1 MRERYF
7 FTAQKNVLLEVVRL
21 PILPIDTGRH
31 GTPEM
36 LRIFEEENYV
46 QKLLDVEAAL
56 AWAHEQVGNI
66 PHEDAE
72 KIIKMASTK
81 YVKLSR
87 IKEIEKEI
95 KHDITSLVRAF
106 AEVCGSSGA
115 YIHLGATSYDIV
127 DTARALQ
134 LREALQLIKS
144 KMDELEL
151 ILLKAADRYKN
162 TIMMGRTHGQHAL
175 PITFG
180 LKMAVWMREV
190 SRHIERLNECEK
202 RLIVGKLSG
211 AVGTQAGLSSKAME
225 VQDLVMKKFGI
236 RAAEVSTQIIQRDR
250 HAELVCLS
258 ALIASSLDKF
268 ASEVRELQR
277 TEIGEVF
284 EPFER
289 KKQVGSSTM
298 SHKRNPELCERV
310 CGLAKVV
317 RGLVVPALE
326 NVPTWQERD
335 LTQSSSERFIIPE
348 ACILVDYMLYLMIDV
363 LSDLEVDEDR
373 MKKNLGLTEGR
384 AMSEA
389 VMMALVGNGMNRQ
402 EAHELMRQLA
412 IKSEVEKVPFKKV
425 LLREKVI
432 KSLLDEK
439 EIEAALDPKNYLGT
453 SVKQVE
459 LAIEKTMKERQIR
472 GLK

>member
-1 MRERYF
+1 
-7 FTAQKNVLLEVVRL
+7 
-21 PILPIDTGRH
+21 
-31 GTPEM
+31 
-36 LRIFEEENYV
+36 
-46 QKLLDVEAAL
+46 
-56 AWAHEQVGNI
+56 
-66 PHEDAE
+66 
-72 KIIKMASTK
+72 
-81 YVKLSR
+81 
-87 IKEIEKEI
+87 
-95 KHDITSLVRAF
+95 
-106 AEVCGSSGA
+106 
-115 YIHLGATSYDIV
+115 
-127 DTARALQ
+127 
-134 LREALQLIKS
+134 
-144 KMDELEL
+144 
-151 ILLKAADRYKN
+151 
-162 TIMMGRTHGQHAL
+162 MGRTHGQHAL

-180 LKMAVWMREV
+180 LKMSVWMREV

-211 AVGTQAGLSSKAME
+211 AVGTQAGLGSKAME

-284 EPFER
+284 EPFEK

-317 RGLVVPALE
+317 RGLVIPALE

-348 ACILVDYMLYLMIDV
+348 ACILVDYMLHLMIDV
-363 LSDLEVDEDR
+363 LSDLEVDEDK

-389 VMMALVGNGMNRQ
+389 VMMALVGKGMNRQ
-402 EAHELMRQLA
+402 EAHELIRQLA
-412 IKSEVEKVPFKKV
+412 IKSESEKVPFKKV
-425 LLREKVI
+425 LLHEKTI
-432 KSLLDEK
+432 SNLLDEK
-439 EIEAALDPKNYLGT
+439 EIEVALDPKNYLGT
-453 SVKQVE
+453 SVIQVE
-459 LAIEKTMKERQIR
+459 LAIGKTMRERQIR

>member
-1 MRERYF
+1 VK
-7 FTAQKNVLLEVVRL
+7 QL
-21 PILPIDTGRH
+21 PILPIDTGRY
-31 GTPEM
+31 GTPGM
-36 LRIFEEENYV
+36 LRIFEEENFI
-46 QKLLDVEAAL
+46 QKMLDVEAAL
-56 AWAHEQVGNI
+56 AWAHGQVGDI
-66 PHEDAE
+66 PKEDVE
-72 KIIKMASTK
+72 NIIKMASTK
-81 YVKLSR
+81 YVKVSR

-95 KHDITSLVRAF
+95 KHDVMSMVRAF
-106 AEVCGSSGA
+106 AEVCGSSGG

-134 LREALQLIKS
+134 LREALQLIKN

-151 ILLKAADRYKN
+151 ILMKLAERYKN
-162 TIMMGRTHGQHAL
+162 TIMIGRTHGQHAL

-180 LKMAVWMREV
+180 LKLSVWMREV

-211 AVGTQAGLSSKAME
+211 AVGTQAGLGQNAIE
-225 VQDLVMKKFGI
+225 IQDLVMKRFNIK
-236 RAAEVSTQIIQRDR
+236 ATEVSTQIVQRDR
-250 HAELVCLS
+250 HAELVCLL

-284 EPFER
+284 EPFEK

-298 SHKRNPELCERV
+298 SHKRNPEICERI

-326 NVPTWQERD
+326 NVQTWQERD
-335 LTQSSSERFIIPE
+335 LTQSSVERFIIPE
-348 ACILVDYMLYLMIDV
+348 ACILVDYMLYLMIKT
-363 LSDLEVDEDR
+363 LSELEVDEDR
-373 MKKNLGLTEGR
+373 MQRNLNLTEGR

-389 VMMALVGNGMNRQ
+389 VMIALVKKGMSRQ
-402 EAHELMRQLA
+402 EAHELIRQLA
-412 IKSEVEKVPFKKV
+412 IKSEIEKIPFKNI
-425 LLREKVI
+425 LIREKKI
-432 KSLLDEK
+432 CNLLSEK
-439 EIEAALDPKNYLGT
+439 EIDDALDPRNYLGT
-453 SVKQVE
+453 SIKQVE
-459 LAIEKTMKERQIR
+459 LAINKTVEERQNR